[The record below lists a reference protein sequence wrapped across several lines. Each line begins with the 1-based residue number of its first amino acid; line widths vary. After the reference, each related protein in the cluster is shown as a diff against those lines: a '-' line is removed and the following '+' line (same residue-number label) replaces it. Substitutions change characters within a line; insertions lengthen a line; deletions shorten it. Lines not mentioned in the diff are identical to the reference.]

1 MQKIEHDYIYDWNEL
16 KKRTSI
22 SNKKFELYDET
33 LRDGL
38 QSPSVTDP
46 DVDKKLELLELMEQ
60 LGISCA
66 DIGLPGAGSR
76 AKADVL
82 AMAKA
87 MSENNFKI
95 KATCAARTKVE
106 DIELMP
112 FDARQIWNTG
122 KFMSAEHIK
131 RILKECT
138 SPQSILSMAR
148 IQSIMSTKYPD
159 TEGRWPSFQ
168 LLHETF
174 AVHAIASG

>member
-87 MSENNFKI
+87 MSENNF
-95 KATCAARTKVE
+95 
-106 DIELMP
+106 
-112 FDARQIWNTG
+112 
-122 KFMSAEHIK
+122 
-131 RILKECT
+131 
-138 SPQSILSMAR
+138 
-148 IQSIMSTKYPD
+148 
-159 TEGRWPSFQ
+159 
-168 LLHETF
+168 
-174 AVHAIASG
+174 